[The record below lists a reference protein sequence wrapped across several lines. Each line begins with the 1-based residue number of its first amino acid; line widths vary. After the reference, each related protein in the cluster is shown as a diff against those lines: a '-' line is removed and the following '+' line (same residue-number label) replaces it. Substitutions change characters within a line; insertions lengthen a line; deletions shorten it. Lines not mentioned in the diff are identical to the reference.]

1 MLFSFSDL
9 KFLKFANNRFSNSS
23 IMTNRRLYFSP
34 NSLESLKSPHIIASY
49 ANVIMATVVPEVAS
63 YMCPDISG
71 KGFPSLI
78 LLLGIN
84 RINVSTRKY
93 CRVLFETW
101 QTRFGVGVVGWRHKR
116 LGISLS
122 FNVVLLFLFN
132 AFYVYLQYL
141 SRNFSDG
148 LNKYF
153 GNKRDSLRIHK
164 KETNTQLQTLSL
176 RYLEKAYIRN
186 WKWSVQNIFSL
197 VQFPN
202 QISIPCITGKHYITS
217 LTDYSQVWYVFLCA
231 LQQWT
236 ETYMYCTTC
245 VMVEKSVCCT
255 PPPQLSIHSNISTS
269 TTPTIQ
275 ATNFQYCILWSPYLH
290 LRQSSKLTRIT
301 VCFFPRCF
309 KIFQWVDYPNIVT

>member
-1 MLFSFSDL
+1 M
-9 KFLKFANNRFSNSS
+9 
-23 IMTNRRLYFSP
+23 
-34 NSLESLKSPHIIASY
+34 
-49 ANVIMATVVPEVAS
+49 
-63 YMCPDISG
+63 
-71 KGFPSLI
+71 
-78 LLLGIN
+78 
-84 RINVSTRKY
+84 
-93 CRVLFETW
+93 
-101 QTRFGVGVVGWRHKR
+101 
-116 LGISLS
+116 ISLS
-122 FNVVLLFLFN
+122 FNLVLLFLFN
-132 AFYVYLQYL
+132 AFYVSLQYL
-141 SRNFSDG
+141 SRDFSDG

-186 WKWSVQNIFSL
+186 WKWSVQNIFQSL

-217 LTDYSQVWYVFLCA
+217 FTNYSQVWYVFLCA

-269 TTPTIQ
+269 TTRTIQ
-275 ATNFQYCILWSPYLH
+275 ANQFSMTTFFDRLTYISDKVQNWLESQYVFSKMFQDLSMGWLPKHCNIIQWTPTERSFNSC
-290 LRQSSKLTRIT
+290 LRTLARDPGPAVSIYGTM
-301 VCFFPRCF
+301 
-309 KIFQWVDYPNIVT
+309 

>member
-1 MLFSFSDL
+1 M
-9 KFLKFANNRFSNSS
+9 R
-23 IMTNRRLYFSP
+23 
-34 NSLESLKSPHIIASY
+34 
-49 ANVIMATVVPEVAS
+49 
-63 YMCPDISG
+63 
-71 KGFPSLI
+71 
-78 LLLGIN
+78 
-84 RINVSTRKY
+84 
-93 CRVLFETW
+93 
-101 QTRFGVGVVGWRHKR
+101 
-116 LGISLS
+116 SLS
-122 FNVVLLFLFN
+122 FNLVLLFLFN
-132 AFYVYLQYL
+132 AFYVSLQYL
-141 SRNFSDG
+141 SRDFSDG

-186 WKWSVQNIFSL
+186 WKWSVQNIFKSL

-217 LTDYSQVWYVFLCA
+217 FTNYSQVWYVFLCA

-255 PPPQLSIHSNISTS
+255 PPYSHSCQSTV
-269 TTPTIQ
+269 TYPLQ
-275 ATNFQYCILWSPYLH
+275 PHEQFKQTNFQWLHSLIALLTSPTKFKTDSNH
-290 LRQSSKLTRIT
+290 SM
-301 VCFFPRCF
+301 FFPRCF